1 MPLCGGAGELRV
13 RAELDEAELQRM
25 QAYSLL
31 AALLARPPE
40 RALLDQLS
48 GLRGDETPWG
58 QALSALGAAAAMTT
72 PEQAEREYNRL
83 FVGLQRGELVPYA
96 SYYLTGFLHDRPLV
110 VLRAD
115 MARLGIVRSPDVS
128 EPEDHIAAILEIMAG
143 LVAGHFGAPASP
155 AEQQAFFE
163 RHLVPWAPRFFRDLE
178 RAEAAQ
184 LYRPVGI
191 FGRLLMEIERDAFA
205 LAE

>member
-1 MPLCGGAGELRV
+1 MK
-13 RAELDEAELQRM
+13 AELDEAELQRV

-40 RALLDQLS
+40 QALLDQLA

-58 QALSALGAAAAMTT
+58 QALSALGTGAAATA
-72 PEQAEREYNRL
+72 PEQAGREYNRL

-110 VLRAD
+110 VLRSD
-115 MARLGIVRSPDVS
+115 MARLGIARSPEIS
-128 EPEDHIAAILEIMAG
+128 EPEDHIAAMLEIMAG
-143 LVAGHFGAPASP
+143 LIAGHFGAPAAP
-155 AEQQAFFE
+155 AEQQAFFD
-163 RHLVPWAPRFFRDLE
+163 RHLLPWAPRFFRDLE
-178 RAEAAQ
+178 RAKAAQ
-184 LYRPVGI
+184 FYRPVGL
-191 FGRLLMEIERDAFA
+191 FGRLLIDIERDAFA